1 MIVKISSDNP
11 QFSWILCKNPVSPPV
26 KKDIRQGKGLGF
38 FEVNNPQSYY
48 LHFIEGNSRSSFTPA
63 EVTRSEPLDSSEY
76 LHPFAACQLI
86 TSLLSTAVTDPNET
100 DIYPC
105 TVTTMVRIAGGRRV
119 RSVAERLGVE
129 ITPVEGDTVSLTIVN
144 PSIKGALQTT
154 ALFCFLL
161 SCLHY
166 KASQAVFV
174 SEDLLKKYARFAKDL
189 KAPYY
194 AKYILLLQTT
204 SQQFDAIAST
214 LSDEGEKFARGDSRA
229 QRFNEVKKYLS
240 MSGTLYDIGCG
251 ELYQSSR
258 LIKDYDT
265 LFAIDTDEEI
275 QAANRVY
282 VDRKEIPLTLLAELP
297 TELEAGADFLLTEVL
312 EHMSPREAKE
322 LLTRV
327 VASSPKNVV
336 VTVPNRSF
344 NHHFGLGSREF
355 RHDDHKWE
363 PTIDQFQTFIDSIPG
378 VRVSLITPIGDTIN
392 NTSISLLAH
401 LTC

>member
-1 MIVKISSDNP
+1 MLVKVSSNNP
-11 QFSWILCKNPVSPPV
+11 QFSWILCKNPASPPV

-38 FEVNNPQSYY
+38 FGVNNPQSYY
-48 LHFIEGNSRSSFTPA
+48 LHFVEGKSRSSFTPA

-86 TSLLSTAVTDPNET
+86 TSLLATAVTDPNET
-100 DIYPC
+100 DTYEC
-105 TVTTMVRIAGGRRV
+105 TVSTMVRLAGGRRV
-119 RSVAERLGVE
+119 RSVAERMGVE
-129 ITPVEGDTVSLTIVN
+129 IAYMGGDAVKLTIVK
-144 PSIKGALQTT
+144 PSIKEALQTT

-161 SCLHY
+161 SCLHF
-166 KASQAVFV
+166 KASQAVFI

-194 AKYILLLQTT
+194 AKYLLLLQAN
-204 SQQFDAIAST
+204 SQQFNAISSI
-214 LSDEGEKFARGDSRA
+214 LSDEGEVFAKGDTRA
-229 QRFNEVKKYLS
+229 QRFNAVKNYLS

-258 LIKDYDT
+258 LLKDYDT
-265 LFAIDTDEEI
+265 LFAVDTDEEI
-275 QAANRVY
+275 QAANREY
-282 VDRKEIPLTLLAELP
+282 VDRKELPIVLLLELP

-312 EHMSPREAKE
+312 EHMSSKEARK
-322 LLTRV
+322 LLTRII
-327 VASSPKNVV
+327 ASSPKNVV

-344 NHHFGLGSREF
+344 NPHFGLGDNEF

-363 PTIDQFQTFIDSIPG
+363 PTLEEFQTFIDSIPG
-378 VRVSLITPIGDTIN
+378 VRTSLITPVGDTIH